1 MFAKSNDSMRD
12 RKILEQFVSKDLF
25 FYRKNKSGLPVNL
38 GPDFF
43 FLCDYNY
50 KKFTNFV
57 TKYQITNHKTRFA
70 YVSKS

>member
-12 RKILEQFVSKDLF
+12 RKILEQFV
-25 FYRKNKSGLPVNL
+25 RKICFSIESGLPVNL

-43 FLCDYNY
+43 FLCDYNC

>member
-12 RKILEQFVSKDLF
+12 RKILEQFV
-25 FYRKNKSGLPVNL
+25 RKICFSIENKSGLPVNL

>member
-1 MFAKSNDSMRD
+1 MFAKSNDS
-12 RKILEQFVSKDLF
+12 KKDLF

>member
-12 RKILEQFVSKDLF
+12 RKILEQFV
-25 FYRKNKSGLPVNL
+25 RKICFPVNL

>member
-12 RKILEQFVSKDLF
+12 RKILEQFV
-25 FYRKNKSGLPVNL
+25 RKICFSIERINL

>member
-12 RKILEQFVSKDLF
+12 RKILEQFV
-25 FYRKNKSGLPVNL
+25 RKNKSGLPVNL

>member
-1 MFAKSNDSMRD
+1 M
-12 RKILEQFVSKDLF
+12 F

-43 FLCDYNY
+43 FLCDYNC

>member
-12 RKILEQFVSKDLF
+12 RKIRKKDLF

>member
-12 RKILEQFVSKDLF
+12 RKILEQFV
-25 FYRKNKSGLPVNL
+25 RKICFSVNL

>member
-1 MFAKSNDSMRD
+1 MFAKSNDSMRNS
-12 RKILEQFVSKDLF
+12 RTICKKDLF

-43 FLCDYNY
+43 FLCDYNC

>member
-12 RKILEQFVSKDLF
+12 RKILEQFVRKICFSI
-25 FYRKNKSGLPVNL
+25 RKNKSGLPVNL

>member
-12 RKILEQFVSKDLF
+12 RKILEQFV
-25 FYRKNKSGLPVNL
+25 RKICFSIERIIWSSCKL

-43 FLCDYNY
+43 FLCDYNC

>member
-12 RKILEQFVSKDLF
+12 RKILEQFV
-25 FYRKNKSGLPVNL
+25 RKIKSGLPVNL